1 MDKRKIWIDT
11 DTGVDDAVAIFCA
24 SKIDT
29 LEVVGI
35 SAVAG
40 NAELK
45 YTFQNARDVAYMAG
59 LNCKVYKGA
68 EKPLEYDLVT
78 APSVHGDMG
87 MGDAILKTS
96 PAEIETKPAWDAL
109 YDKAKELNGEL
120 CVVAVGP
127 LTNIALT
134 LKYHPDF
141 KNYCKELYIMG
152 GAATGGNATPCAEF
166 NIYADPHAAREVFDS
181 GIFIN
186 MFGLDVTHKALL
198 DKDDI
203 DEIISYNNPVSKVF
217 KDSTVYA
224 LKLYESQ
231 TVYGLCEHDSCPI
244 IYLAYPELFKYED
257 CGVYV
262 EANGELTRG
271 ETVVDIWSYI
281 KFKNR
286 NCRVFLDVDTK
297 KMAQVIKNLYKMY

>member
-1 MDKRKIWIDT
+1 MNNKKIWIDT
-11 DTGVDDAVAIFCA
+11 DTGVDDAVALFCA
-24 SKIDT
+24 SKLNC

-45 YTFQNARDVAYMAG
+45 YTFKNARDVIHMAG
-59 LNCKVYKGA
+59 LDCKVYKGA
-68 EKPLEYDLVT
+68 EKPLVYDLVT
-78 APSVHGDMG
+78 APTVHGVNG
-87 MGDAILKTS
+87 MGDAILPES
-96 PAEIETKPAWDAL
+96 PAAVETKPAWDAL
-109 YDKAKELNGEL
+109 YEKAKELNGEL
-120 CVVAVGP
+120 YVVAVGP

-134 LKYHPDF
+134 LKHHPDF
-141 KNYCKELYIMG
+141 KNYCKELFIMG

-166 NIYADPHAAREVFDS
+166 NIYADPHAAKEVFDS

-198 DKDDI
+198 DKNDI
-203 DEIISYNNPVSKVF
+203 EEIISYNNPVSDVF
-217 KDSTVYA
+217 RDSTGYA

-244 IYLAYPELFKYED
+244 IYLAHPELFKYED

-262 EANGELTRG
+262 EADGELTRG

-281 KFKNR
+281 KFEDR
-286 NCRVFLDVDTK
+286 HCRVFLDVDTK
-297 KMAQVIKNLYKMY
+297 KMAQVIKDIYKQF